1 VFILTATIASSYITY
16 RATLIER
23 GGGRDVEMELGAQEL
38 QNCGNFFM
46 LVRAKFDAPIYQ
58 DQLDGLPLRT
68 VGKWVDTLGHSK
80 PTVTYKSAS
89 HLQDAYKSMKRR
101 AVRQATLRPHTQT
114 QTIRELRSSHTNR
127 EAAVAYLQE
136 FAQPE
141 PPTVAQ
147 PFVDATDTV
156 DQDQAPN
163 YDGDSDEPERAA
175 AHQPRRRKN
184 SGKRCRKCGKEYAHK
199 DWKEFH
205 VVTQAPT
212 SGNLRSNDIKIDE
225 HCTVPIDQYEP
236 GFPFLDLTKRMPKRK
251 RK

>member
-1 VFILTATIASSYITY
+1 MVYL
-16 RATLIER
+16 
-23 GGGRDVEMELGAQEL
+23 
-38 QNCGNFFM
+38 CGSWN
-46 LVRAKFDAPIYQ
+46 
-58 DQLDGLPLRT
+58 
-68 VGKWVDTLGHSK
+68 KWVDTLGHSK

-114 QTIRELRSSHTNR
+114 IRELRSSHTNR
-127 EAAVAYLQE
+127 EAAVAYLPE

-147 PFVDATDTV
+147 SFVDATDTV

-236 GFPFLDLTKRMPKRK
+236 GFQENEGN
-251 RK
+251 

>member
-1 VFILTATIASSYITY
+1 MLW
-16 RATLIER
+16 
-23 GGGRDVEMELGAQEL
+23 GRPNLGAKKAREKRGENSPL
-38 QNCGNFFM
+38 LPAHLNS
-46 LVRAKFDAPIYQ
+46 II
-58 DQLDGLPLRT
+58 DGQKQKYCPCPNKRQRSAAMVIRWST
-68 VGKWVDTLGHSK
+68 FAESWNKWVDTLGHSK

-114 QTIRELRSSHTNR
+114 IRELRSSHTNR
-127 EAAVAYLQE
+127 EAAVAYLPE

-236 GFPFLDLTKRMPKRK
+236 GFQENEGN
-251 RK
+251 

>member
-1 VFILTATIASSYITY
+1 
-16 RATLIER
+16 
-23 GGGRDVEMELGAQEL
+23 MELGAQEL
-38 QNCGNFFM
+38 QNSGNFFM

-89 HLQDAYKSMKRR
+89 HHQDAYKSMKRR
-101 AVRQATLRPHTQT
+101 AVQQATLRPHTQT
-114 QTIRELRSSHTNR
+114 ITIRELRSSR
-127 EAAVAYLQE
+127 EAAVAYLPE
-136 FAQPE
+136 FAQSE

-163 YDGDSDEPERAA
+163 YDYDGDSDEPECAA

-184 SGKRCRKCGKEYAHK
+184 SGKRCRKCGKEYAFFWREKKKMYH
-199 DWKEFH
+199 
-205 VVTQAPT
+205 T
-212 SGNLRSNDIKIDE
+212 I
-225 HCTVPIDQYEP
+225 
-236 GFPFLDLTKRMPKRK
+236 
-251 RK
+251 

>member
-1 VFILTATIASSYITY
+1 MLTAIVFCRENSEGDGG
-16 RATLIER
+16 ATPTKTNIRWSTFAESW
-23 GGGRDVEMELGAQEL
+23 
-38 QNCGNFFM
+38 N
-46 LVRAKFDAPIYQ
+46 
-58 DQLDGLPLRT
+58 
-68 VGKWVDTLGHSK
+68 KWVDTLGHSK

-101 AVRQATLRPHTQT
+101 AVRQATLRPHT

-236 GFPFLDLTKRMPKRK
+236 GFQENEGNWLIFVLYVHK
-251 RK
+251 

>member
-1 VFILTATIASSYITY
+1 MVIRWSTFAESW
-16 RATLIER
+16 
-23 GGGRDVEMELGAQEL
+23 
-38 QNCGNFFM
+38 N
-46 LVRAKFDAPIYQ
+46 
-58 DQLDGLPLRT
+58 
-68 VGKWVDTLGHSK
+68 KWVDTLGHSK

-114 QTIRELRSSHTNR
+114 IRELRSSHTNR
-127 EAAVAYLQE
+127 EAAVAYLPE

-251 RK
+251 RGEGNPGFVVRRVRAYPNFPPKKLSVGPSVCLSVRPSVQKVMFVFFRSYLPNVWITDEA